1 MFFFINLF
9 ERDEIELLRS
19 NGVDNFKI
27 TTIVSLVSLIM
38 GIILIFVYYSFSANL
53 KSLYL
58 NIKYQYSNSSD
69 HLAVV
74 NEGGLWIKEKGKDN
88 QNIFIINA
96 QTYKKDTLNVPSNSM
111 IVSFFGSYGDYLS

>member
-1 MFFFINLF
+1 MAGADKASDALVAFLQLVAPVRRQLFAADGISTPSSLINLF

-53 KSLYL
+53 KSL
-58 NIKYQYSNSSD
+58 
-69 HLAVV
+69 
-74 NEGGLWIKEKGKDN
+74 
-88 QNIFIINA
+88 
-96 QTYKKDTLNVPSNSM
+96 
-111 IVSFFGSYGDYLS
+111 